1 MDLKGCGVP
10 LMASSKASFSDIGGK
25 EMLRKT
31 VGIYDKAHRDRK
43 KKSKKRDVTGWG
55 MAVQNAKYYL
65 MAQQV
70 HIQVRL
76 KRTKNRYS
84 N

>member
-1 MDLKGCGVP
+1 MGLKGCGVP

-43 KKSKKRDVTGWG
+43 KNPRKETSQGGEW
-55 MAVQNAKYYL
+55 QNKVLLYDPTSPRPGL
-65 MAQQV
+65 E
-70 HIQVRL
+70 
-76 KRTKNRYS
+76 
-84 N
+84 